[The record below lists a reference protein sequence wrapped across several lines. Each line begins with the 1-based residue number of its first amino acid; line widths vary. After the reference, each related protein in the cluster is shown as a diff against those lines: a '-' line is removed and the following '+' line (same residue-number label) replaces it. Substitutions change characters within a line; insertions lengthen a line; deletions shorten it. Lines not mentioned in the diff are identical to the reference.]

1 MKQLFSLLLISSL
14 LLPSFPVQA
23 AASKS
28 SAEKIIA
35 ELEDL
40 GSVYEKKC
48 LPKDK
53 SEAAIKKHHEKN
65 GLSEDCWKMITRINH
80 LEDQLQKKKAE
91 LEQKSSCENGNCKPQ
106 NGNVTSQISD
116 LSKVNKAPMC
126 TAERKQEI
134 KNTCSDE
141 MQCVLAG
148 TLTGFTGYGLEKILP
163 SNMKPKNCNLGDD
176 NCVTQ
181 LVTGFIS
188 AAITFFKGSWE
199 LLKMAG
205 GAIGKKV
212 SNLWNSVV
220 GAEDHSSTSQLAM
233 AKASE
238 DKGVFDSLTN
248 DFPGTMKKI
257 WQTFVASSKEW
268 LKHDIFCQKW
278 QGIPHTPG
286 AKCLR
291 PSEGFDCI
299 SCKTMVNGM
308 CAFSGALIAEVV
320 PAFLTGGLFTAVK
333 YGVSGAS
340 KVSKLFKV
348 SDATMK
354 TIKASRIGKIASET
368 DDVLKIT
375 KGVQAGGKVAT
386 SGLGLINKYLLSPLR
401 KGLKSSYAALTSL
414 MKGGGAKLAEMPG
427 GKVIVFAGTT
437 LSKTVKVVIYPI
449 DNPMTAFAYKTGG
462 RSIEKVLSLGKPTL
476 AVKTAA
482 ASSIIARKPEI
493 ETVLVDL
500 QKAEIAGDL
509 EKVRKLEEVVYSNV
523 VPMRQEAVKGLF
535 IKEHQELSEVIRG
548 LYPELK
554 YGTLAKT
561 LPPEKV
567 LAAEKELYLEIMQ
580 VKNPAVRESLEKQY
594 QRIVSPTSTARRNI
608 VQNSKPPYLNS
619 EVSKPVVA
627 SSKFE
632 TEAVEQ
638 LKDIAVVGRGKPY
651 SSISVSMMKNS
662 KGEIVYAIEGAAGPE
677 TAQAIIDSIA
687 KNVHLKSN
695 VYDELAK
702 NGNRVDLR
710 IPTSAY
716 GKPFVAKVEAQT
728 VNVFIKEPIDST
740 SRWPSAMMKVMSPTL
755 KAAGSE
761 SEELKEKKR
770 QEAKIK
776 H

>member
-1 MKQLFSLLLISSL
+1 MKKLLSLLIISSL
-14 LLPSFPVQA
+14 LLPSYPVLA
-23 AASKS
+23 ETAKS
-28 SAEKIIA
+28 SPEKIIA

-53 SEAAIKKHHEKN
+53 SEASIKKHHEKN
-65 GLSEDCWKMITRINH
+65 GLSEECWKMITRINH
-80 LEDQLQKKKAE
+80 LEDQLQKVKAE
-91 LEQKSSCENGNCKPQ
+91 LEQKSSCENGNCKQ
-106 NGNVTSQISD
+106 KDGTLTSQISD
-116 LSKVNKAPMC
+116 LSKVNQAPMC

-134 KNTCSDE
+134 KNTCNDE
-141 MQCVLAG
+141 LTCVMAG
-148 TLTGFTGYGLEKILP
+148 SITSFAGYGLEKILP
-163 SNMKPKNCNLGDD
+163 SSMKPKNCNLGDD

-212 SNLWNSVV
+212 SNLWHSVV
-220 GAEDHSSTSQLAM
+220 GAEDHSSTSQLAL

-278 QGIPHTPG
+278 EGIPHTPG

-320 PAFLTGGLFTAVK
+320 PAFLTGGIFTAVK

-354 TIKASRIGKIASET
+354 TIKTSRIGKIASEA
-368 DDVLKIT
+368 DEVLKIS

-386 SGLGLINKYLLSPLR
+386 SGLNLINKYLLSPLR
-401 KGLKSSYAALTSL
+401 KGLKTSYTALTNL
-414 MKGGGAKLAEMPG
+414 MKGGGAKVAEMPG
-427 GKVIVFAGTT
+427 GKIIVFAGTA
-437 LSKTVKVVIYPI
+437 LSNTMKVVLYPI
-449 DNPMTAFAYKTGG
+449 DNPMTALAYRTGG
-462 RSIEKVLSLGKPTL
+462 RTIEKALTLGKATLPTKSV
-476 AVKTAA
+476 AVV
-482 ASSIIARKPEI
+482 SVLERKPEI
-493 ETVLVDL
+493 ESVLVDL
-500 QKAEIAGDL
+500 RKAEIAGDV
-509 EKVRKLEEVVYSNV
+509 EKVRKLEEVVYANV
-523 VPMRQEAVKGLF
+523 EPMRKEAVKGLF
-535 IKEHQELSEVIRG
+535 MKEHQELDEVIRN

-554 YGTLAKT
+554 YGDLARR
-561 LPPEKV
+561 LPPEKI
-567 LAAEKELYLEIMQ
+567 LAAEKELYLEILQ
-580 VKNPAVRESLEKQY
+580 VKNPAVRENLEKQF
-594 QRIVSPTSTARRNI
+594 QQKVSAVSTAR
-608 VQNSKPPYLNS
+608 QNVVGSSKPPYDTS
-619 EVSKPVVA
+619 EWHILPVSKFQ
-627 SSKFE
+627 K
-632 TEAVEQ
+632 EAAEH
-638 LKDIAVVGRGKPY
+638 LKPLAQAGKGKPY
-651 SSISVSMMKNS
+651 SPVSISVVKDP
-662 KGEIVYAIEGAAGPE
+662 KGALVYAIDGGATPKD
-677 TAQAIIDSIA
+677 AQAIINALDNSHHVKVNIF
-687 KNVHLKSN
+687 
-695 VYDELAK
+695 DELAK

-710 IPTSAY
+710 IPVSGY
-716 GKPFVAKVEAQT
+716 GTLEIAKLEAQT
-728 VNVFIKEPIDST
+728 VNVFLKEPIDST

-755 KAAGSE
+755 KAAGAE
-761 SEELKEKKR
+761 MEEEKERKR
-770 QEAKIK
+770 QEAKK
-776 H
+776 KKE